1 MATHS
6 SILAWRIPWTEEPV
20 GLQSMESQRDWHN
33 WATNAFRHV
42 GSVVVPGL
50 SCPVACGIFRGQE
63 SNLLASWFFTARWPG
78 KSPTKYFKCRHYELS
93 KSQKCFHTAFQT
105 RNEKATAAS
114 DRVSHQTVSMER
126 LRKSYPVDTADV
138 CWMRTQLKKKNHS
151 TPLPGDTAVCQMN
164 SLAVNMKTELISYRK
179 KCMAVL

>member
-1 MATHS
+1 MQETWVWSLGREDPLEKGMATHS

-105 RNEKATAAS
+105 RSEKATAAS

-126 LRKSYPVDTADV
+126 LRKSYPADTADV
-138 CWMRTQLKKKNHS
+138 CWMRTQLKKKI
-151 TPLPGDTAVCQMN
+151 TALHFQVIQQF
-164 SLAVNMKTELISYRK
+164 VKWT
-179 KCMAVL
+179 V